1 MEIFDVVDCNRKKLN
16 YTKTRGETLLD
27 NEYNIGVELWI
38 FNNHKL
44 LMTKRSIKKSH
55 PLKWEIPGG
64 CSQSNESSIDTLIR
78 EIKEELGI
86 SIKDSDYKF
95 LETSIY
101 KKQFIDIYKSNIKIN
116 HDKIILQKDEV
127 CDINFFTKEEFL
139 KMAKNDEIVKSVFE
153 RYNLIKDKIDD
164 EW

>member
-78 EIKEELGI
+78 ETKEELGI
-86 SIKDSDYKF
+86 SLKDSDYKF

-101 KKQFIDIYKSNIKIN
+101 KKQFVDIYKSNIKIN
-116 HDKIILQKDEV
+116 LDKIILQKDEV